1 MRGLLAAVATLMI
14 LAGCTGGPSPSPT
27 PPRTQ
32 ANEFEGSGQIHGS
45 FSLGDQS
52 LQDGWVEMIELS
64 SPAGEGCGP
73 GDCGLAVEAL
83 RRGVHWNPGRWL
95 VVPPDVPSWGR
106 PASFVIVVKA
116 GQLTTVHAS
125 YESP

>member
-1 MRGLLAAVATLMI
+1 
-14 LAGCTGGPSPSPT
+14 
-27 PPRTQ
+27 
-32 ANEFEGSGQIHGS
+32 
-45 FSLGDQS
+45 
-52 LQDGWVEMIELS
+52 MIELS

-83 RRGVHWNPGRWL
+83 RRGVHWNPGRWV
-95 VVPPDVPSWGR
+95 VVPPDVPGLGG
-106 PASFVIVVKA
+106 PAPFVIVVKA